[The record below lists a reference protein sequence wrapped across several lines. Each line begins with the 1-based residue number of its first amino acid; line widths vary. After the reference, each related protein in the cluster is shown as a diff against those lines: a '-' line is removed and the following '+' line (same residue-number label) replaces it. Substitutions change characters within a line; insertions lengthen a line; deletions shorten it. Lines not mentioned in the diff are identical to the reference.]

1 MGQNLRKGE
10 RLEYLDKNPQ
20 VSLQLIKTQP
30 TYILYNQRSCS
41 YTITGNNYYLFHA
54 TLFDNVKLNPR
65 TFCTI
70 KIGRAHV

>member
-41 YTITGNNYYLFHA
+41 YTINNYYLFHA
-54 TLFDNVKLNPR
+54 TLFDNVNYMKKCHML
-65 TFCTI
+65 CTI
-70 KIGRAHV
+70 DQ